1 MKCQNCGA
9 NATYH
14 KTEIING
21 VKKET
26 HLCSDCAM
34 ELINPFKTL
43 TLGEFFADSFF
54 QNEKQDYKPITKKCN
69 VCKTKLSEFLKTG
82 NVGCS
87 NCYKVF
93 SEELKPIIE
102 STQGANAVHQGK
114 VYNKGANNE

>member
-1 MKCQNCGA
+1 MKCQNCKQN

-14 KTEIING
+14 KVEVVNG
-21 VKKET
+21 VASEV
-26 HLCSDCAM
+26 HLCSECAIN
-34 ELINPFKTL
+34 LTNPFKTFSI
-43 TLGEFFADSFF
+43 GEFFADSFF
-54 QNEKQDYKPITKKCN
+54 PSEKADYKPITKKCP

-102 STQGANAVHQGK
+102 STQGANVSHTGK
-114 VYNKGANNE
+114 TYDKGSK